1 MVGEEEEERFP
12 LLPSHKTW
20 DIRFSPQ
27 ERCGLGRRGSSA
39 MTSDSAEM
47 QAGQIYRFDH
57 TLLVPTYL
65 GT

>member
-1 MVGEEEEERFP
+1 
-12 LLPSHKTW
+12 
-20 DIRFSPQ
+20 
-27 ERCGLGRRGSSA
+27 

-65 GT
+65 TPNYPAIYSAELQAGQTYFWHTYTVAEAEDFIERTSTFAF